1 MVLAVGEILF
11 EFIPGTVFCPCISVV
26 VFEMYSLIGS
36 LVVMRDCEAGALV
49 GTFIHASRFKYGRF
63 RRQTGLRTVQKR
75 FARVSVARTFI
86 ARASPFK
93 CDFVA
98 HIKRLHV

>member
-26 VFEMYSLIGS
+26 VFEMYSLISS
-36 LVVMRDCEAGALV
+36 LVIMRDREAGALA
-49 GTFIHASRFKYGRF
+49 GMFAPMSRFKYRQF
-63 RRQTGLRTVQKR
+63 RHQMGLRAVQKW
-75 FARVSVARTFI
+75 FTCVSVAHTFV
-86 ARASPFK
+86 ARASPVK
-93 CDFVA
+93 CDSVA

>member
-36 LVVMRDCEAGALV
+36 LVVMRDREAGALA
-49 GTFIHASRFKYGRF
+49 GTFMHAS
-63 RRQTGLRTVQKR
+63 
-75 FARVSVARTFI
+75 
-86 ARASPFK
+86 
-93 CDFVA
+93 
-98 HIKRLHV
+98 